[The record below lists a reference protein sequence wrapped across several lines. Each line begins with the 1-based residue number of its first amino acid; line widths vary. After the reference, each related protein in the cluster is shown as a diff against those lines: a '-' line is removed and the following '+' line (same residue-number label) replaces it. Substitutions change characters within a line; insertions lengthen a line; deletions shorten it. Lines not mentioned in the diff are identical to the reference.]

1 MPAGERPDTAWNARI
16 SHYTSPQQLAAM
28 ETLRTEAK
36 ADGGHAVP
44 VTALLRAATAICL
57 ADPLL
62 RARMIELAR
71 GQWR

>member
-1 MPAGERPDTAWNARI
+1 MSAGEHQDTAWKARI
-16 SHYTSPQQLAAM
+16 SHYTSQEQLTALEA
-28 ETLRTEAK
+28 LRTQAK
-36 ADGGHAVP
+36 AEAGQAVP

-57 ADPLL
+57 SDPQL